1 LRERTGLLKNKTR
14 KPNLYVIAGP
24 NGSGKTT
31 FAREFLP
38 QDAKCMEFVNVD
50 LIAGGISPFA
60 PERAALRA
68 GRLMLEQIHSLGKR
82 GVDFGFETTLS
93 GKTYIKLFNDLKKR
107 RYKIH
112 LYFLWINSVEL
123 AIERI
128 RTRVTNGGHDVAEEV
143 VRRRFD
149 KSLTNFLNYYQPLA
163 DSWVIFNNSEDIPQM
178 VAFMGSGKVKIL
190 DHELFRD
197 ILKEKEK

>member
-1 LRERTGLLKNKTR
+1 MKNKTG

-38 QDAKCMEFVNVD
+38 LDAKCMEFVNVD

-82 GVDFGFETTLS
+82 GADFGFESTLS
-93 GKTYIKLFNDLKKR
+93 GKTYIKLFNDLKRKG
-107 RYKIH
+107 YKIH
-112 LYFLWINSVEL
+112 LYFLWINDVEL

-128 RTRVTNGGHDVAEEV
+128 KTRVRNGGHDVAEEV

-163 DSWVIFNNSEDIPQM
+163 DSWTIFNNSGDIPQM
-178 VAFMGSGKVKIL
+178 VAFMDSGKVKIL
-190 DHELFRD
+190 DPELYRD
-197 ILKEKEK
+197 ISKQKEE